1 MNVRAC
7 LRAGSFFARPS
18 RPGHCRFLWKR
29 RHAPTRRAWT
39 SHPSFI
45 DSCPQP
51 HSSILG
57 NFPLAQNAE
66 IWDNYYMA
74 RTTHRVAD
82 EKPMIGHFS
91 DPPLLVLAS
100 LADGPKHG
108 HAMLHEI
115 EAMCGTRLGPGALY
129 GAITRLEKKGF
140 IEPLPVEDRRHP
152 YRITSSG
159 VHFLKGKLATMRH
172 FANAGWK
179 KVEAL

>member
-1 MNVRAC
+1 
-7 LRAGSFFARPS
+7 
-18 RPGHCRFLWKR
+18 
-29 RHAPTRRAWT
+29 
-39 SHPSFI
+39 
-45 DSCPQP
+45 
-51 HSSILG
+51 
-57 NFPLAQNAE
+57 
-66 IWDNYYMA
+66 MA

-82 EKPMIGHFS
+82 GKPMIGHFS

-140 IEPLPVEDRRHP
+140 IEALPVKDRRHP
-152 YRITSSG
+152 YRITRSG